1 MTKIKFRPS
10 DRDPFTDFRI
20 NMEIICNLEEG
31 GKIGEEEAF
40 EQARFRSY
48 IQSKND
54 QVTVEIVNDSID
66 QSKFIAMEWTGLY
79 FDVARKYG

>member
-31 GKIGEEEAF
+31 GKINEEEAF
-40 EQARFRSY
+40 QRIQKLYKNFKSY
-48 IQSKND
+48 YKNEMAATNED
-54 QVTVEIVNDSID
+54 KS
-66 QSKFIAMEWTGLY
+66 
-79 FDVARKYG
+79 

>member
-31 GKIGEEEAF
+31 GKLTPEEAF
-40 EQARFRSY
+40 SKIKKLYKKFKTFFKENRDEFIEQ
-48 IQSKND
+48 D
-54 QVTVEIVNDSID
+54 
-66 QSKFIAMEWTGLY
+66 
-79 FDVARKYG
+79 

>member
-31 GKIGEEEAF
+31 NKITEQEAF
-40 EQARFRSY
+40 ERIKKLYKKF
-48 IQSKND
+48 KNYYKNEMTH
-54 QVTVEIVNDSID
+54 Q
-66 QSKFIAMEWTGLY
+66 
-79 FDVARKYG
+79 

>member
-31 GKIGEEEAF
+31 GKITEEEALQRIQKLYKKF
-40 EQARFRSY
+40 KSY
-48 IQSKND
+48 YKNELAATNED
-54 QVTVEIVNDSID
+54 KS
-66 QSKFIAMEWTGLY
+66 
-79 FDVARKYG
+79 